1 MKNIK
6 QSLTALFISVAAMM
20 TVGCAGSG
28 PYVQT
33 YHDDKSVALNVAD
46 STMINRYNK
55 LKDTE
60 VPVGVKKHIA
70 NTTEYG
76 VVNSLV
82 RFNFP
87 AAGVSS
93 LAAGGLGVLEMLTA
107 PTEHALKINL
117 VGWLPASEA
126 STHEEAR
133 DIFLEQMTTALKK
146 GLESQGLEIKADHVI
161 KNKKAAVYTVSVEG
175 IENCDSKTKGKSC
188 FISIRVMMPVD
199 GLFVSPFAKNGLA
212 DTSYLFRTESEH
224 KLHST
229 IIMTFG
235 GKEVKN
241 PEILQAISKFSP
253 EWSAIYVPPMTKN
266 ETVGTK
272 FPYVLKEGQFEL
284 FVKEAKK

>member
-1 MKNIK
+1 MKHIK
-6 QSLTALFISVAAMM
+6 KTLTALFISVAAI
-20 TVGCAGSG
+20 TAVGCVSNG

-60 VPVGVKKHIA
+60 VPVGVKAHIA
-70 NTTEYG
+70 NSTEYG
-76 VVNSLV
+76 AVNSLV

-87 AAGVSS
+87 VAGVSG

-107 PTEHALKINL
+107 PTEHAQKINL
-117 VGWLPASEA
+117 VGWFPVSEA
-126 STHEEAR
+126 SSHKEAR
-133 DIFLEQMTTALKK
+133 DAFLEQMTIALKK
-146 GLESQGLEIKADHVI
+146 GLESQGLEIKADHVNS
-161 KNKKAAVYTVSVEG
+161 NKKAAVYTASFEG
-175 IENCDSKTKGKSC
+175 MEGCDSTIKTKAC

-199 GLFVSPFAKNGLA
+199 GLFISPFAKNGLA
-212 DTSYLFRTESEH
+212 ETSYLFRTESEH

-229 IIMTFG
+229 IIMSFG

-253 EWSAIYVPPMTKN
+253 KWSAIYVPPMTKK

-272 FPYVLKEGQFEL
+272 FPYVLREGQFEL
-284 FVKEAKK
+284 FVKERQR